1 MYSLILVGDGN
12 EQETEWGDRNG
23 EGMQRYQGHISF
35 LIIYMHLLL
44 FIERPFRRERSEVYE
59 EAIMELVWAGREV
72 EEFISRSHELE
83 FGCEFKFPAIN
94 LPPYIHTHQ

>member
-1 MYSLILVGDGN
+1 
-12 EQETEWGDRNG
+12 
-23 EGMQRYQGHISF
+23 
-35 LIIYMHLLL
+35 MHLLL